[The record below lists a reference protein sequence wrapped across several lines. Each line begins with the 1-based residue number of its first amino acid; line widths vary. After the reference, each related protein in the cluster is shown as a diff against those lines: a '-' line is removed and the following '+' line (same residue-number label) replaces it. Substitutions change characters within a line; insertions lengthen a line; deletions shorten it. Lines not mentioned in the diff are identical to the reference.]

1 MGEILIAAL
10 RRKFKAREGAVA
22 HSPENFMY
30 EFGDVVSALLYSA
43 LFVPDFLEVDNSVL
57 INFGRADQAH
67 KFVEAKKKSKMTLSA
82 LESSFNFVE
91 VPYLFSN
98 RDSTDDED
106 KLLSETIAEAWRGR
120 LKTLYPTRTFVVSP
134 IGPNS
139 TGSIVGV
146 HFFELR

>member
-10 RRKFKAREGAVA
+10 RRKFKAIEGAVA
-22 HSPENFMY
+22 HSPEDFMH
-30 EFGDVVSALLYSA
+30 EFGDVVSALLYSV
-43 LFVPDFLEVDNSVL
+43 LFVPDFIEVEHSVL
-57 INFGRADQAH
+57 LTFGREDQAQ
-67 KFVEAKKKSKMTLSA
+67 KFVKAKNNTKMTLSA

-120 LKTLYPTRTFVVSP
+120 LKTLYPTRVFVVSP
-134 IGPNS
+134 IGPEI
-139 TGSIVGV
+139 TGSVVGV

>member
-1 MGEILIAAL
+1 M
-10 RRKFKAREGAVA
+10 
-22 HSPENFMY
+22 H
-30 EFGDVVSALLYSA
+30 EFGDVVSALLYSV
-43 LFVPDFLEVDNSVL
+43 LFVPDFIEVEHSVL
-57 INFGRADQAH
+57 LTFGREDQAQ
-67 KFVEAKKKSKMTLSA
+67 KFVKAKNNTKMTLSA

-120 LKTLYPTRTFVVSP
+120 LKTLYPTRVFVVSP
-134 IGPNS
+134 IGPEI
-139 TGSIVGV
+139 TGSVVGV